1 MSDDRKVNLVVV
13 AENQTKGTFQ
23 EIKTD
28 AAGVGSAVEQAGA
41 KAEAGLNRLG
51 NAAGKAAEGLA
62 TAGKEATQAAGS
74 LGGVGAGADAASQG
88 VERASRN
95 MIAAIQRAT
104 AELEA
109 GKKGTASY
117 YEAIARQRGVGSD
130 VLEPYLAQLRK
141 AEDAHKAVAR
151 STQSTGAS
159 AAQMSADVARSLGG
173 MDKSSIASAAHMD
186 RLSLSLGSVVA
197 AGAGLG
203 VVTKLIGGIADAATK
218 LPREG
223 FNFAKDLEVSA
234 VGMAGI
240 IGSVTTLN
248 GKQTQYNDALSISQ
262 GMILKLND
270 DALRTA
276 ASSKELVS
284 TFQALLAPGLAA
296 GMDLEQIRELTV
308 VGANAVKSMGL
319 GSHQLVQEL
328 RDLVAGGITAS
339 SSTLATSL
347 GLKDSDIA
355 KAKASSEGLFAFL
368 MERLKG
374 FEQSSEAFGNTLQ
387 GKLDQLKEG
396 SIRAAADGMK
406 PLTDAIGQTAGE
418 LSNLIIQV
426 DGSKNVQINPQL
438 VNSLG
443 GISEKLVDVGGT
455 VKNTLQGLWEYRDVV
470 TGVVAAWGTFKVGSI
485 ASELHMA
492 ASAAIAKAEASRFA
506 AVQSAAEAAAN
517 EAVTL
522 TSTQKTAAYIA
533 ELQAN
538 VTRTTAQ
545 VAATSGTVAA
555 AAAERAHALALT
567 QLEAAQTAASR
578 SATAFGA
585 VVGALGGPVGIGVAA
600 LTGLYLVYKNLTTG
614 AEDAKRAALS
624 YQRAISQAGEGKA
637 VDARDLSAMQQYVER
652 LKEVRDNS
660 LLAGN
665 ALQTYRDAKGELTAG
680 KASDLN
686 LVIANAEADFER
698 SKLASQT
705 AATSNAALGQ
715 TAAAAEAA
723 WKKATEGAKTATNIQ
738 AKYKDEL
745 DASRRVY
752 ENFKKKTDS
761 DATLSQQEKDS
772 KLKEA
777 AKAQDEYEAYI
788 AKTRDEGIKHLTASE
803 TKAAAVAAKKQQR
816 EDNELAA
823 LKAKLSTA
831 IELGAQLRGQLEA
844 DGTGAVYS
852 KQTEGEKEAATW
864 LAKAN
869 VQRDQKVK
877 ALMLEKYALAQQRGE
892 QEKANKAMEDAIAV
906 QQKQV
911 ASVQQRIQSLT
922 KEAENLE
929 AANAVYGKSE
939 AAIESLNA
947 QRAQDAVGIAMSLGD
962 SQQLIDQLTEEWK
975 ATVRLNA
982 AKSESRYKKSDEALD
997 AGIVTAKA
1005 QAALYEDE
1013 YRLIGMSA
1021 VERAKIVALRKVEID
1036 LAKELDKIDRS
1047 GLDDQKK
1054 AEQRAKA
1061 EEKAKIE
1068 RSTAVNKVLQD
1079 DFFHT
1084 SGQIETSLTDAL
1096 MRGFGRGGS
1105 FAQGLA
1111 DEAERAFESMV
1122 LRPTFAAASRPVA
1135 GAITNAIG
1143 SFGNPANGQAGS
1155 GILGSVASS
1164 AIGTAIT
1171 SGFAEVAAGYSGA
1184 TLAAGL
1190 AGPTTAGATGAMGL
1204 GNMLAAVPGWG
1215 WALAGAA
1222 ALLAS
1227 GVGGSIGEV
1236 HSGAIYSTSSPSDM
1250 TTAMR
1255 VTQNDSAAARDLV
1268 DRANE
1273 AVSKPL
1279 EKVGKGLVKT
1289 FDDLAKML
1297 GTASDQFD
1305 LTLGFAADLSGKSKD
1320 KSAFGY
1326 FDLVDKATGET
1337 LAAYKNRNLGENSSE
1352 AMTKLTND
1360 ASRAMLNALA
1370 KADIPAW
1377 AEHALGKLA
1386 DLDGLD
1392 ALAQFAAWPKT
1403 LLTQFGADRDALVQK
1418 FAEGMATGD
1427 AATAGQNVALSLV
1440 SSIEQT
1446 VMTAGAGQ
1454 IFDTVNVG
1462 IITPMLDALATGASV
1477 SEALSQSS
1485 IDAVVQKATAQAQA
1499 LNTLFTNVDFKAALE
1514 QIRTTVGGAL
1524 GSAGTAMNYQPTY
1537 WQPDTNKSKEQSAA
1551 EKAAEDLAKRIKDAL
1566 DGLKTDG
1573 LNLQIELFRAQGND
1587 AAAALME
1594 LNRATEGWDAAN
1606 RELYRQRL
1614 AENASLKEQIRAQQN
1629 LNTLRS
1635 DASTLA
1641 IDLLRAQGNESAALR
1656 AERDLAIKGWTDL
1669 EIAQYD
1675 VNAATRA
1682 QIQATTDLKTAMEAL
1697 VGTADNVAEK
1707 FLSPDMLGQYRV
1719 QRITDQ
1725 LNNPALGIGVDFS
1738 AQALDAIGIDGLKTV
1753 VLDFVRSDAGPQAKN
1768 AVLSLGASLL
1778 DLKLQAQAAAD
1789 AVAATY
1795 TGADIKL
1802 LQAQGREQEALVL
1815 QRELDTRGM
1824 TAAQVAAYDYAHAI
1838 DQQITAMQEATAVAA
1853 TRTGADIKLLQAQGD
1868 AQGALALQRELDT
1881 RGMTAAQVAAYDYAH
1896 AIDQQVTV
1904 MQQRQGLEQSIAQA
1918 LGQTAILRERELAAL
1933 DASNRPL
1940 QMRLYA
1946 LTDAATA
1953 MDAAMS
1959 GVQRAVDADKNQI
1972 SKSAAAQMEALRTGI
1987 DTGAKSITEAQNQVN
2002 TLTGL
2007 FDNIADAVKSL
2018 RGAVNP
2024 ELDLLQARS
2033 YIDMSLSLA
2042 RAGTLPDAKK
2052 LQDAISAVSKDN
2064 VDGYATVADFEF
2076 AQLVQA
2082 GKLDELGGLVGAQ
2095 KSVQELQLDSMTSAN
2110 KLAQDQISAI
2120 EKARDAQLAVLDE
2133 QLKSAQDQVSIAKGI
2148 DISVTSVA
2156 TAMGA
2161 LSASIAGLTAARAAA
2176 ASAMPSSG
2184 GAGGGGASAAS
2195 SGSAA
2200 STVDWGYT
2208 ASPLSNYQQTGGTT
2222 FTDGNGTMRDIA
2234 GLQVPMGLLI
2244 NASDVTGNLG
2254 AVRDYAVSNGLSAAD
2269 VASAYQQI
2277 GRTGTTE
2284 QVVLDWAKNSGVPA
2298 FAAGGQ
2304 HAGGLRVVGER
2315 GIEIEA
2321 TGPARYWNAVDT
2333 QKFLGGGGGT
2343 SARLEQLFE
2352 QLLVRIE
2359 ALEQQGVD
2367 AQRARDD
2374 LHDLLDKVTEG
2385 GNGMRVDLVA
2395 ISEEK
2400 LEKWLTTSTQ

>member
-1 MSDDRKVNLVVV
+1 MSEDRKFGIAIT
-13 AENQTKGTFQ
+13 AEDQASGTIQ
-23 EIKTD
+23 NVQSNAEIM
-28 AAGVGSAVEQAGA
+28 AAKVEQSGT
-41 KAEAGLNRLG
+41 KAAAGLNRIG
-51 NAAGKAAEGLA
+51 DAADKANDALA
-62 TAGKEATQAAGS
+62 ATGKEASQTAGS
-74 LGGVGAGADAASQG
+74 LGGLGTGADAAGQG
-88 VERASRN
+88 VDRASRSI
-95 MIAAIQRAT
+95 IASIQRAT

-141 AEDAHKAVAR
+141 AEDAHKTVAR
-151 STQSTGAS
+151 STQNTGAS

-186 RLSLSLGSVVA
+186 RLSLSLGSMVA

-240 IGSVTTLN
+240 IGSVTALN
-248 GKQTQYNDALSISQ
+248 GKQTQYNDALRISQ

-387 GKLDQLKEG
+387 GRLDQLKEG

-426 DGSKNVQINPQL
+426 DGSKNIQINPQL

-443 GISEKLVDVGGT
+443 GVSEKLVDVGGT

-470 TGVVAAWGTFKVGSI
+470 TGVVAAWASFKVGSI
-485 ASELHMA
+485 AADLA
-492 ASAAIAKAEASRFA
+492 TTASATIAKAEASRFA

-538 VTRTTAQ
+538 VTRTAAQ

-555 AAAERAHALALT
+555 TAAERAHALALT

-698 SKLASQT
+698 AKLASQT

-745 DASRRVY
+745 DASRRAY
-752 ENFKKKTDS
+752 ENFKKQTES
-761 DATLSQQEKDS
+761 SATLSQPEKDS

-777 AKAQDEYEAYI
+777 AKAQDEYEASI

-803 TKAAAVAAKKQQR
+803 TKAAAAAAKKQQR
-816 EDNELAA
+816 EDNELAQ
-823 LKAKLSTA
+823 LKARLDSVKDVGRQLT
-831 IELGAQLRGQLEA
+831 AQLQAE
-844 DGTGAVYS
+844 GTGTPYQ
-852 KQTEGEKEAATW
+852 KQTEGEREAAKFTE
-864 LAKAN
+864 LANA
-869 VQRDQKVK
+869 QRDKKVA
-877 ALMLEKYALAQQRGE
+877 ALYLEKAALAQQRGE
-892 QEKANKAMEDAIAV
+892 QEKYNKAMEDAIAV
-906 QQKQV
+906 REKQTS
-911 ASVQQRIQSLT
+911 SVQQRVQSLT

-939 AAIESLNA
+939 SAIEALNA

-975 ATVRLNA
+975 ATVRLNT
-982 AKSESRYKKSDEALD
+982 AKAESRNKKSDEALD
-997 AGIVTAKA
+997 AGIVAAKA

-1021 VERAKIVALRKVEID
+1021 VERAKIVALRKVEVD

-1054 AEQRAKA
+1054 TEQRSKA
-1061 EEKAKIE
+1061 EEKARIE

-1111 DEAERAFESMV
+1111 DEAERVFESMV

-1143 SFGNPANGQAGS
+1143 SFGNPATGQAGS

-1236 HSGAIYSTSSPSDM
+1236 HSGGIYSTSSPANM

-1403 LLTQFGADRDALVQK
+1403 LLTQFGADRDSLVQK
-1418 FAEGMATGD
+1418 FAEGLATTD

-1462 IITPMLDALATGASV
+1462 IITPMLDALAMGASV

-1499 LNTLFTNVDFKAALE
+1499 LNAIFTNVDFKAALD
-1514 QIRTTVGGAL
+1514 QIKTTVGTAL
-1524 GSAGTAMNYQPTY
+1524 GSAGAAMNYQPTY
-1537 WQPDTNKSKEQSAA
+1537 WKPETNKVEQSAA

-1573 LNLQIELFRAQGND
+1573 LNLQIELLRAQGND
-1587 AAAALME
+1587 TAAALME
-1594 LNRATEGWDAAN
+1594 LNKATEGWDAAN

-1614 AENASLKEQIRAQQN
+1614 AENAVLKEQIRAQQN

-1635 DASTLA
+1635 DAATLA
-1641 IDLLRAQGNESAALR
+1641 IDLLRAQGDESAALR

-1707 FLSPDMLGQYRV
+1707 FLTPDLLGKYRV
-1719 QRITDQ
+1719 ARITDQ
-1725 LNNPALGIGVDFS
+1725 LNNPELGLGVNFS
-1738 AQALDAIGIDGLKTV
+1738 AQALGAIGIEDIKV
-1753 VLDFVRSDAGPQAKN
+1753 AVLDFVRSDAGPQAKN

-1778 DLKLQAQAAAD
+1778 DLKLQAQAAED

-1802 LQAQGREQEALVL
+1802 LQAQGKAEEALVL
-1815 QRELDTRGM
+1815 QRELDIRGM

-1838 DQQITAMQEATAVAA
+1838 DPQITAMQEAAAVAA

-1868 AQGALALQRELDT
+1868 AQAALALQRELDT

-1896 AIDQQVTV
+1896 AIDAQVAA

-1918 LGQTAILRERELAAL
+1918 LGQTALLRERELAAL

-1946 LTDAATA
+1946 LTDAASA

-1959 GVQRAVDADKNQI
+1959 GVQRAVDADKNKI
-1972 SKSAAAQMEALRTGI
+1972 SKAAAAQIEALRTGI
-1987 DTGAKSITEAQNQVN
+1987 DAGAKSITEAQAQVN
-2002 TLTGL
+2002 TLSGL
-2007 FDNIADAVKSL
+2007 FGTITDAVKSL
-2018 RGAVNP
+2018 RGNVAT
-2024 ELDLLQARS
+2024 EADLLQARS

-2042 RAGTLPDAKK
+2042 KAGTLPDAKK
-2052 LQDAISAVSKDN
+2052 LQDAISAVSKDSM
-2064 VDGYATVADFEF
+2064 DGYATVADFEF

-2082 GKLDELGGLVGAQ
+2082 GKLDELGGLVDAQ
-2095 KSVQELQLDSMTSAN
+2095 KSVQELQLDSLTGAN

-2133 QLKSAQDQVSIAKGI
+2133 QLKSAQDQVSAVKGI
-2148 DISVTSVA
+2148 DTSVQSVA
-2156 TAMGA
+2156 TAMGT
-2161 LSASIAGLTAARAAA
+2161 LSASITSMATASAAA
-2176 ASAMPSSG
+2176 ASAAAASAAAAVRPTTATTGSSTPVTATPVSDTYATSIGSVVSQPTHTAPVYDYGPPAPAVTSADIAAYVNQTISSG
-2184 GAGGGGASAAS
+2184 GSLMDIYSAAQQYGVS
-2195 SGSAA
+2195 SSQLAAATGVSSA
-2200 STVDWGYT
+2200 D
-2208 ASPLSNYQQTGGTT
+2208 
-2222 FTDGNGTMRDIA
+2222 
-2234 GLQVPMGLLI
+2234 I
-2244 NASDVTGNLG
+2244 NAWVDSQNLP
-2254 AVRDYAVSNGLSAAD
+2254 R
-2269 VASAYQQI
+2269 
-2277 GRTGTTE
+2277 
-2284 QVVLDWAKNSGVPA
+2284 
-2298 FAAGGQ
+2298 FAAGGY
-2304 HAGGLRVVGER
+2304 HAGGIRLVGER
-2315 GIEIEA
+2315 GPEIEA
-2321 TGPARYWNAVDT
+2321 TGPARYWNAADT
-2333 QKFLGGGGGT
+2333 QQFLGGGGGT

-2352 QLLVRIE
+2352 QLLARIE

-2367 AQRARDD
+2367 AQKARDE
-2374 LHDLLDKVTEG
+2374 LHVLLDRVTEG
-2385 GNGMRVDLVA
+2385 GNAIRADIVA
-2395 ISEEK
+2395 
-2400 LEKWLTTSTQ
+2400 TSV